1 MTISEDTRT
10 RGRLLMVMCAGMFL
24 VLLDVTAVN
33 VALPGIGRSL
43 HAQVS
48 TLQWVVDGYAVAIA
62 GLLLAAGTVGDRI
75 GHRRVVLIGF
85 CLFGAAS
92 LGCALAPNA
101 AALIGSRVVQGI
113 GAALLLPGTMALIA
127 AAYPERTEQAK
138 ALGSWA
144 AVSSLALPA
153 GPVLGGL
160 LVSASS
166 WRMVFWINVPIVVL
180 VVLAVLRLVSDRQG
194 HRSGTFDRWGTTCF
208 ALALTAGVFT
218 VIEIGRHAPAPLI
231 VVAALMA
238 MGAGTVGIAVEAHHP
253 QPILPL
259 DLLRRRR
266 FLAPNVVALLMNLV
280 FNGTLF
286 VATLYLQ
293 EVGALSAAVAGICIL
308 PMAIPLVLLA
318 PISGRLT
325 ASFGPRVPIGI
336 GCGFGI
342 VGAAL
347 LLTVQTGHGVGWI
360 GIPIFVT
367 GLGGGLVTAAVV
379 TAAVRA
385 TPSDRAGLA
394 TGISNTARQTGTA
407 LGVAVFGAIA
417 GTPALAT
424 AFVRNLHLLA
434 LIGAALWTL
443 GLVLAVTSVAG
454 RDH

>member
-1 MTISEDTRT
+1 MTTSEDTRT

-62 GLLLAAGTVGDRI
+62 GLLLAAGTVGDQL

-85 CLFGAAS
+85 CLLGIAS
-92 LGCALAPNA
+92 LGCALAPNTG
-101 AALIGSRVVQGI
+101 ALISSRVIQGI

-166 WRMVFWINVPIVVL
+166 WRMVFWINVPIVVV
-180 VVLAVLRLVSDRQG
+180 VVLAVLRLVPDRQG

-208 ALALTAGVFT
+208 ALALTAGVFA
-218 VIEIGRHAPAPLI
+218 VIEIGRHAPALA
-231 VVAALMA
+231 VGAALVA
-238 MGAGTVGIAVEAHHP
+238 VSSAVAGFAVEAHHP

-318 PISGRLT
+318 PVSGRLT
-325 ASFGPRVPIGI
+325 AGFGPRVPIAI

-424 AFVRNLHLLA
+424 AFVRHLHLLA
-434 LIGAALWTL
+434 PIGAALWTL

-454 RDH
+454 RDS